1 VLLGFT
7 YSCETTELEIL
18 DSPDQISPSNSDLN
32 FFLNSNLVSL
42 GSLFEGLSTP
52 GMETTRMTHMF
63 GPTYQTAY
71 SPDGLNFEWSTTY
84 STIISN
90 NRVLE
95 PLAESL
101 EAYQHLGISQIA
113 EAYAVTSLVDYV
125 GDIPYSEAV
134 AGISNPS
141 RDPGDEIYGAMLSLL
156 DEAITNLNKT
166 SALSYNTDVFYRG
179 DNSKWIKFANTLK
192 LKIYLQSRLL
202 SSGESSIVNSSVST
216 AGINAIIASGNYI
229 TSSADDFQF
238 NYSTTDINPDSRH
251 PEFIDNFDSPG
262 VISDYMSNHFMTEL
276 NAGVDDKTVV
286 DPRLR
291 YYIYRQGP
299 VNAADTNAQDCFG
312 QLPPAHYGFS
322 IPFCTTDF
330 PGYWGRD
337 HGDNGGIPPDTGARA
352 TWGVYPVGGNFD
364 NNSFTPITSRD
375 IGEEGAGISPIM
387 LASYVDFML
396 AESALTLGTTGDALS
411 YLTDGITKSMNK
423 VIAFGSGQANGTGFE
438 ATQAEIDAY
447 IAEITTNYTNAAS
460 NDDRLNIIMTE
471 YQLALFGNGVE
482 AYNSYRRTGLPND
495 LQPLRVAPVDNFIR
509 SFFYPN
515 VSVTNNSNSDQK
527 ADVTD
532 QVFWDNNPATGFIN

>member
-1 VLLGFT
+1 
-7 YSCETTELEIL
+7 
-18 DSPDQISPSNSDLN
+18 
-32 FFLNSNLVSL
+32 
-42 GSLFEGLSTP
+42 
-52 GMETTRMTHMF
+52 
-63 GPTYQTAY
+63 
-71 SPDGLNFEWSTTY
+71 
-84 STIISN
+84 
-90 NRVLE
+90 
-95 PLAESL
+95 
-101 EAYQHLGISQIA
+101 
-113 EAYAVTSLVDYV
+113 
-125 GDIPYSEAV
+125 
-134 AGISNPS
+134 
-141 RDPGDEIYGAMLSLL
+141 
-156 DEAITNLNKT
+156 
-166 SALSYNTDVFYRG
+166 
-179 DNSKWIKFANTLK
+179 
-192 LKIYLQSRLL
+192 
-202 SSGESSIVNSSVST
+202 
-216 AGINAIIASGNYI
+216 
-229 TSSADDFQF
+229 
-238 NYSTTDINPDSRH
+238 
-251 PEFIDNFDSPG
+251 
-262 VISDYMSNHFMTEL
+262 MSNHFMTEL